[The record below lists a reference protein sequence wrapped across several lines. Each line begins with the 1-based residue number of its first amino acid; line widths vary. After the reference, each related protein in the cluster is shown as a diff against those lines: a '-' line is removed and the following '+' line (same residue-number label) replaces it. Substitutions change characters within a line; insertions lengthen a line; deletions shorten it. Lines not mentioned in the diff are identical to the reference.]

1 MTWCKNDF
9 RLEIYEQGIGDNIVR
24 CPHFPTIRIYY
35 GRGFL
40 ELIDFK
46 GNKGDQIHFFGKE
59 LEPAEII
66 PFCIKQ
72 GWINEAWQ
80 RCADWFWKN
89 KKLIHG
95 EPDAS
100 GQNAGFLWRGIHPN
114 LYEKL
119 LLLGS
124 TTADLT
130 DEYEHSFGIPDK
142 RFTDANLHKSDY
154 VWASNFIEK
163 AWEVS
168 VINTYN
174 PAIIVAYRPEFFR
187 QFKQHEY
194 TWIKTNKNIDWKDTV
209 EAIFRVHYL
218 FKK

>member
-1 MTWCKNDF
+1 MTWCKNNF
-9 RLEIYEQGIGDNIVR
+9 QLEIYNESTGNRIVR
-24 CPHFPTIRIYY
+24 CPLTSRIYY

-40 ELIDFK
+40 ELIDFR

-59 LEPAEII
+59 FKSPAEII

-72 GWINEAWQ
+72 GWINEEWQ
-80 RCADWFWKN
+80 RCADWFWENKN
-89 KKLIHG
+89 LIYG
-95 EPDAS
+95 QPNTL
-100 GQNAGFLWRGIHPN
+100 GQNAGFLWRGIHPD

-124 TTADLT
+124 TTADLI
-130 DEYEHSFGIPDK
+130 DEYEYSFGIPDK
-142 RFTDANLHKSDY
+142 RFTDSNLHKSDY

-168 VINTYN
+168 VINKYN

-187 QFKQHEY
+187 QFEKHEY
-194 TWIKTNKNIDWKDTV
+194 TWIKKDKTMDYKDTV
-209 EAIFRVHYL
+209 EAIFRVYYVY
-218 FKK
+218 